1 MAGGDI
7 AVWIDA
13 RGGVH
18 MKINGRYDD
27 PVELGQTEAREPAA
41 LLLRLADALRGR
53 SALSAGCR
61 GDVDGSPGLSPG
73 RARSGQGRS

>member
-13 RGGVH
+13 SGGIH

-41 LLLRLADALRGR
+41 LLLRLADALR
-53 SALSAGCR
+53 
-61 GDVDGSPGLSPG
+61 
-73 RARSGQGRS
+73 